1 MNIAPA
7 FKTFALVAAVCGSLF
22 WGTQECGK
30 KVEARN
36 ERDQAIAERD
46 SVITEVSI
54 RDKRISDLSGLLA
67 TCKQQASDAKAYAY
81 TLADQLN
88 EAVATVGRS
97 VAGMSQQQQRI
108 AALNSLVRN
117 KSLPSTRLADLTAQ
131 ANLPTPVQADSE
143 LVAAVAKTS
152 IWLEIYQDS
161 TAKLLK
167 AVATAE
173 GQTKAAD
180 QRAQN
185 AEVSSIYAEDQF
197 VEEAQTK
204 RFLGKGRKKAMR
216 KRAANVRRV
225 REGTNITDLT
235 K

>member
-30 KVEARN
+30 KDEARS
-36 ERDQAIAERD
+36 ERDLAIAERD
-46 SVITEVSI
+46 SLTVEVSV
-54 RDKRISDLSGLLA
+54 RDKRIGDLSTLLA

-117 KSLPSTRLADLTAQ
+117 KSLPENRRADLTA
-131 ANLPTPVQADSE
+131 AAALPGPVQADSE

-152 IWLEIYQDS
+152 MWLEIYQDS

-173 GQTKAAD
+173 GQQKVAEDAM
-180 QRAQN
+180 QN
-185 AEVSSIYAEDQF
+185 AAASSLYAEGQLLQ
-197 VEEAQTK
+197 EARTK
-204 RFLGKGRKKAMR
+204 RFLGKGRKRAMR
-216 KRAANVRRV
+216 QRAENVRRI
-225 REGTNITDLT
+225 RNGEKPN
-235 K
+235 